1 MEPVILHVDANN
13 FYASVAICKNK
24 SLSDKP
30 VVICG
35 DPDKR
40 HGIVLA
46 KSNAAKKMG
55 INTGDTIGEAMK
67 ICPNLICL
75 PPDYKQYTYYS
86 YRLFE
91 IYKTFTPLVE
101 SFGLDECW
109 LDVTGS
115 LSLYGDGEKIAYLIK
130 EKVKSELGITVSVG
144 VSFTKVFAKLGS
156 DMKKP
161 DAVTVISKENYKKIV
176 WPLSVSEL
184 LYIGESLKNKL
195 ASYNIKTIGEL
206 ACSDKRFIE
215 LKFGKVGS
223 KLYEYANGTDGEKV
237 GEYYKEHIPESVS
250 NGATCCEDIV
260 TEHSVASMVYSLSEI
275 IAFRLRKYRLLAK
288 GVGVYVKNNEFD
300 TFSKQFKL
308 ETPTSDA
315 RVIGKC
321 AFDMIIKNCKISTT
335 NPIRAVTV
343 ATYLL
348 SPEDYSSQISV
359 FNQDAQKYL
368 EINKKLDAIRKKYGY
383 SSLKKAIEL
392 DDTFVCDSKEI
403 DDGFLPFDK
412 HKDNNEN

>member
-24 SLSDKP
+24 SLFDKP

-46 KSNAAKKMG
+46 KSNVAKKMG

-86 YRLFE
+86 NRLFE
-91 IYKTFTPLVE
+91 IYKGFTPLVE

-115 LSLYGDGEKIAYLIK
+115 ISLYGNGEKIANLIK
-130 EKVKSELGITVSVG
+130 EKVKAELGITVSVG

-161 DAVTVISKENYKKIV
+161 DAVTIINKENYKKIV

-184 LYIGESLKNKL
+184 LYIGDSLKTKL
-195 ASYNIKTIGEL
+195 ASYNIKTIGAL

-223 KLYEYANGTDGEKV
+223 KLYEYANGIDNEKV

-275 IAFRLRKYRLLAK
+275 IAFRLRKYRLLAQ

-308 ETPTSDA
+308 EAPTSDA
-315 RVIGKC
+315 RIIGKC
-321 AFDMIIKNCKISTT
+321 AFDMIMKNCKVSTT
-335 NPIRAVTV
+335 NPVRAVTV
-343 ATYLL
+343 TTYLL
-348 SPEDYSSQISV
+348 SSEDFSSQISV
-359 FNQDAQKYL
+359 FNQEAQKYL
-368 EINKKLDAIRKKYGY
+368 EINKKLDQIRKKYGY

-403 DDGFLPFDK
+403 DDDFLPFDK
-412 HKDNNEN
+412 HKDNK